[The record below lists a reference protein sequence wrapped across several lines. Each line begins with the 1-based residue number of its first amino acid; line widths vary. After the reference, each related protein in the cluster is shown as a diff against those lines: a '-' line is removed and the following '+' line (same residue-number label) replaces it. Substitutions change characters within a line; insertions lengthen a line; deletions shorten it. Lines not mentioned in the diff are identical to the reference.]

1 MCHTDCIVV
10 ICRIGRFAGSGWPR
24 PPKSYGLTTGIL
36 PNKPTN
42 TCSKPAK
49 LPKPIQ
55 PSATLVY
62 MFVWHSQVS
71 VAGRVVAWF
80 GANGWCKVRQPVW
93 IGLVAKP
100 TIMAQQWCKAC
111 TQTRHSRKVHRPVH
125 WHMYTPSEAGSW
137 QVNPDVMCHCQLT
150 IRVDNIYSQTRLD
163 LMNSHKMN
171 ARCATRRKVH
181 RDACF
186 EL

>member
-1 MCHTDCIVV
+1 MCQTN
-10 ICRIGRFAGSGWPR
+10 
-24 PPKSYGLTTGIL
+24 PP
-36 PNKPTN
+36 
-42 TCSKPAK
+42 KPAK
-49 LPKPIQ
+49 RARNLPKL
-55 PSATLVY
+55 PSRYNRARSWCICSSGTVKLVKL
-62 MFVWHSQVS
+62 VESLLG
-71 VAGRVVAWF
+71 AF
-80 GANGWCKVRQPVW
+80 GANGWCKVCQPVW

-100 TIMAQQWCKAC
+100 TIILAQQWCKAC

-150 IRVDNIYSQTRLD
+150 IRVDNIYNQTRLD
-163 LMNSHKMN
+163 LMNSHKKN
-171 ARCATRRKVH
+171 ATCAARRKVH